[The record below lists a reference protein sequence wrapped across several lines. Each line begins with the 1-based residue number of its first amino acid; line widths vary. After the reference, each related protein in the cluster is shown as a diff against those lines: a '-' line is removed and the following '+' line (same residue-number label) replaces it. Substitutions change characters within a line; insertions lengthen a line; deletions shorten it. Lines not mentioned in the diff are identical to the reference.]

1 MNIHKGYKFR
11 IYPTEEQRIL
21 IHKTLGCCRYIWN
34 LALGAQKKK
43 DAYWYITEEM
53 VQNGQ
58 LLENRWKSDFFNTA
72 KEQKELTEPKKQL
85 DWLKEADST
94 ALQNS
99 LQDLGES
106 FKQYYQKKKGKPKFK
121 SKKNEVHSYTSKCN
135 YSKSGPTIRIEKD
148 RFMKIPKLGLVEFV
162 STQQVKGRILS
173 ATVSMNA
180 TGKYFVSL
188 LTEQEIEF
196 VQPSLFQVGIDV
208 GLKDFAVFSDGTKVK
223 NPKWLRKLENK
234 LVKAQQILSRRK
246 YNSSNWNKQRKK
258 VAKIH
263 EKIVNART
271 DFLHKITSSLVHE
284 NQVICI
290 EDLRVKNM
298 LKNGKLAKVISEI
311 SWFEFRR
318 MLEYK
323 CKWYGKTLIVV
334 GSNFA
339 SSQLCSCCGHKNPE
353 VKNLGVREWTCSECN
368 TIHDRDVNAA
378 NNILAEGLRIFV
390 DGQSMIA

>member
-1 MNIHKGYKFR
+1 MKIHKGYKFR

-34 LALGAQKKK
+34 LALGGQKKR
-43 DAYWYITEEM
+43 DAYWYVTEEM

-58 LLENRWKSDFFNTA
+58 LPENRWKSDFFNA
-72 KEQKELTEPKKQL
+72 SKEQEELTELKKHVE
-85 DWLKEADST
+85 WLHEVDST
-94 ALQNS
+94 S
-99 LQDLGES
+99 LQKSLQELGKA

-135 YSKSGPTIRIEKD
+135 YNKSGPTIRIEHD
-148 RFMKIPKLGLVEFV
+148 CFVRIPKLGLVEFV
-162 STQQVKGRILS
+162 NTQHVNGKILS
-173 ATVSMNA
+173 ATVSMTA

-188 LTEQEIEF
+188 LTEQELEY
-196 VQPSLFQVGIDV
+196 VQPSFFQVGVDV
-208 GLKDFAVFSDGTKVK
+208 GLKDFATFSDGTKIE
-223 NPKWLRKLENK
+223 NPKWLRKLEDK
-234 LVKAQQILSRRK
+234 LAKAQKVLSRRT
-246 YNSSNWNKQRKK
+246 YNSSNWNKQREK

-271 DFLHKITSSLVHE
+271 DFLHKVTSSLVRE

-298 LKNGKLAKVISEI
+298 LQNGKLAKAISEV
-311 SWFEFRR
+311 SWSEFRR

-323 CKWYGKTLIVV
+323 CKWYGKTLVAV

-353 VKNLGVREWTCSECN
+353 VKNLGVREWTCPTCN
-368 TIHDRDVNAA
+368 ATHDRDVNAA
-378 NNILAEGLRIFV
+378 TNILAEGLRILV
-390 DGQSMIA
+390 DGQSINA